1 MEINETNSTSKKQIE
16 EILTSKSNEFLK
28 QLHITFNNRI
38 ETLLKERISI
48 QEKIDNGFFPDFLNQ
63 TKTIRNDTTW
73 NVGKIPTSLVNR
85 TVEIT
90 GPVDRKIII
99 NALNSGA
106 NCFMADFEDSSS
118 PSFNN
123 MLNGQI
129 NLRDAINGD
138 ITYNNKLKNKTYKL
152 NEKTATLLVRPRG
165 LHSLEKN
172 VSVDNVFMRASLFD
186 FGLYFIT
193 NYNKLLEKDVA
204 PYFYL
209 PKLENHNEA
218 KLWNDIFTFSENYV
232 KIPIGTIKTTV
243 LIEHICAVFEMD
255 EILFSLKN
263 HIVALNTGRWDYIFS
278 FIKKFRYNP
287 NFILGNRNQITM
299 KVHFMKS
306 YVKLLVQT
314 CHKRGAYAIGGMA
327 AHIPTKNEEI
337 NKINLEKVYQDKLQ
351 EAKQGMDGTWIAHPA
366 LLKPAIKAFSKYKK
380 GYNQLYVNPTY
391 IITSE
396 DLLKVPKGI
405 ITEDG
410 VRTNIVTCL
419 KYLDS
424 WINGI
429 GCVAINNKMED
440 AATAEISRIQL
451 WQWRYHKVKINN
463 ILIDENYINKIILE
477 DKTSYEHDF
486 KIKNLLKRMLFT
498 NIPDEFMTN
507 LAYDLIKN

>member
-1 MEINETNSTSKKQIE
+1 MEIYATNSTSKKQIE

-73 NVGKIPTSLVNR
+73 NVGKIPTSLLNR

-193 NYNKLLEKDVA
+193 NYNKLLKKSVA

-232 KIPIGTIKTTV
+232 KIPIGTIKVTV
-243 LIEHICAVFEMD
+243 LIEHICAAFEME

-263 HIVALNTGRWDYIFS
+263 HIVALNCGRWDYIFS

-287 NFILGNRNQITM
+287 NFILGNRDQITM
-299 KVHFMKS
+299 NVHFMKS

-327 AHIPTKNEEI
+327 AHIPTKNEET
-337 NKINLEKVYQDKLQ
+337 NKINLDKVYQDKLQ
-351 EAKQGMDGTWIAHPA
+351 EAKQGMDGTWISHPA
-366 LLKPAIKAFSKYKK
+366 LLETAIKAFNKYKK
-380 GYNQLYVNPTY
+380 GNNQLDVNNEY
-391 IITSE
+391 NITNE
-396 DLLKVPKGI
+396 DLLKVPKGT

-410 VRTNIVTCL
+410 VKTNIITCL

-440 AATAEISRIQL
+440 AATAEISRMQL
-451 WQWRYHKVKINN
+451 WQWIYHKVKINN
-463 ILIDENYINKIILE
+463 VLIDEDYINKIILE
-477 DKTSYEHDF
+477 DKTPYEHNF
-486 KIKNLLKRMLFT
+486 KIKNLLKNMLFT
-498 NIPDEFMTN
+498 NIPDEFMTD

>member
-1 MEINETNSTSKKQIE
+1 MKIHETNSTSKKQIK

-48 QEKIDNGFFPDFLNQ
+48 QEKIDKGNFPDFLNQ
-63 TKTIRNDTTW
+63 TKAIRNDITW
-73 NVGKIPTSLVNR
+73 NVGKIPTSLLNR

>member
-138 ITYNNKLKNKTYKL
+138 ITYNNKLKNKIYKL
-152 NEKTATLLVRPRG
+152 NEKIATLLVRPRG

-193 NYNKLLEKDVA
+193 NYNKLLKKSVA

-232 KIPIGTIKTTV
+232 KISIGTIKTTV
-243 LIEHICAVFEMD
+243 FIEHICAVFEMD

-263 HIVALNTGRWDYIFS
+263 HIVALNSGRWDYIFS

-299 KVHFMKS
+299 NVHFMKS

-327 AHIPTKNEEI
+327 AHIPTKNEEM

-366 LLKPAIKAFSKYKK
+366 LFEPAIKAFSEYKK
-380 GYNQLYVNPTY
+380 GDNQLHINPTY

-396 DLLKVPKGI
+396 DLLKVPKGT

-440 AATAEISRIQL
+440 TATAEISIIQL

-463 ILIDENYINKIILE
+463 VLIDENYINKIILE
-477 DKTSYEHDF
+477 DKTPYEHDF
-486 KIKNLLKRMLFT
+486 KIKNLLKIMLFT